1 MKKIINCTILTA
13 ILTICLAGTSLAVAF
28 APGNLVVCRIG
39 AVGGGALNAAAFPVF
54 LDEYT
59 TAGALVQS
67 IALPTT
73 DDGPNQTL
81 TLAGS
86 ATSECLMTRS
96 ADGRYIFVFGYD
108 AAVGTAAVAGTTTT
122 AVLRV
127 IARVGQDGIVST
139 GTTTTSFSAGNPRG
153 IVSSNGTDIWLSG
166 SNTGVVYT
174 TFGSSGTGTIVAN
187 GTTNLR
193 SLNIFDGQLYV
204 SSASGTLRMGTV
216 GAGLPTTTGQVIT
229 SLTGFPTGSTS
240 PYPFFFADLT
250 PAVAGVD
257 TLYIADDTAAIG
269 LQKWSLVAGTWTLN
283 GAVTPGIRGLAGIH
297 TNSPTPNTVTL
308 YGTST
313 ANSANTLSVYVDSSG
328 YNARPTPVKG
338 RTRTG
343 EFLPGTPTLL
353 ATASAN
359 TVFRNVAFA
368 PLSATAATASISG
381 RVTET
386 NGRPIANATLVIAG
400 GNLSEPITVVTGSF
414 GYYNVPD
421 LPAGQNYVISVSAK
435 RHRFNDAS
443 QVVSL
448 TGDLVMDFV
457 ANQ

>member
-1 MKKIINCTILTA
+1 MM
-13 ILTICLAGTSLAVAF
+13 CLAGTSLAAAF
-28 APGNLVVCRIG
+28 TAGNLVVCRIG
-39 AVGGGALNAAAFPVF
+39 AVGGGALSGSAFPVF

-67 IALPTT
+67 IAMPTV
-73 DDGPNQTL
+73 DDGPNQMFTL
-81 TLAGS
+81 SGS

-108 AAVGTAAVAGTTTT
+108 AAVGTATVAATTTT
-122 AVLRV
+122 VVLRV
-127 IARVGQDGIVST
+127 IARVGKDGIVST
-139 GTTTTSFSAGNPRG
+139 NTTTTSFSAGNPRG

-174 TFGSSGTGTIVAN
+174 TFGGSGAGTIVAN

-193 SLNIFDGQLYV
+193 SINIFDGQLYV
-204 SSASGTLRMGTV
+204 SSASGALRIGTV
-216 GAGLPTTTGQVIT
+216 GTGLPTTTGQTIT
-229 SLTGFPTGSTS
+229 NLTGVAGTS

-257 TLYIADDTAAIG
+257 TIYVGDDAAG
-269 LQKWSLVAGTWTLN
+269 GGVQKYSLVAGTWVLN
-283 GAVTPGIRGLAGIH
+283 GTVTPGIRGLAAIH
-297 TNSPTPNTVTL
+297 TNVPVPTVTI

-313 ANSANTLSVYVDSSG
+313 LTNANTLSVYTDTSG
-328 YNARPTPVKG
+328 YNARPTPVGDKK
-338 RTRTG
+338 TRSG
-343 EFLPGTPTLL
+343 ELVPGAPTLL
-353 ATASAN
+353 ATAAAN
-359 TVFRNVAFA
+359 TVFRNVTFA
-368 PLSATAATASISG
+368 PLPVTAATASISG

-386 NGRPIANATLVIAG
+386 NGRPIANAMLVITG
-400 GNLSEPITVVTGSF
+400 GALLQPITVVTGSF

-421 LPAGQNYVISVSAK
+421 LPAGQNYVVSVSAK
-435 RHRFNDAS
+435 RHRFNDPA

-448 TGDLVMDFV
+448 SNDLVMDFV